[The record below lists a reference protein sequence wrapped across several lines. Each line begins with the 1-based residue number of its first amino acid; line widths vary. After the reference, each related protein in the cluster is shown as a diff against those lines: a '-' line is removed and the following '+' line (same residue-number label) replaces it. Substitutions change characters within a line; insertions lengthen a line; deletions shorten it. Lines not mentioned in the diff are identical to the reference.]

1 MIFNSVTFIVFLA
14 LVVVLYW
21 TLPRKIKMWMLLIAS
36 CAFYAFWR
44 WEYLSI
50 MFVSALTDYYTA
62 IAIGNT
68 PVENKR
74 RRNGLLVITLVV
86 NLGLLCYF
94 KYLYF
99 LTENTNDLFGL
110 LGFEYQLPLL
120 HVLLPFG
127 ISFYTFETISYT
139 VDVYRGLIKP
149 EKTFINYALF
159 VTFFP
164 KLVAGPIQRASEL
177 LVQLKNRPT
186 FQLDFIAE
194 GLKRILYGLFLKVAL
209 ADNISPMVDEGFA
222 MNASDLSAIDVWTL
236 AFLFGFQIYFDFSAY
251 SHIAVGAARLMGI
264 SVPENFNYPYIASSF
279 KDFWKRWHISLSS
292 WIRDYLYLPL
302 SGIKVVKS
310 TGSGGIGE
318 GLEATSSRT
327 KNNALFLTWAIMGL
341 WHGANWTFVFWGLY
355 HASLVFIERL
365 LKPVRENFPFLNTKF
380 IGWTFTLPL
389 AMLSW
394 IPFRAANLTDTF
406 TMLSKIFSPVK
417 YSYYTM
423 RENNYILTSLLLL
436 LFLLSYYTSTYIE
449 EKLKGIP
456 SLYFC
461 INCIKYTVII
471 IFVFTFLRPIS
482 QFIYFQF

>member
-1 MIFNSVTFIVFLA
+1 MIFNSVTFVVFLVM
-14 LVVVLYW
+14 VVVLYW
-21 TLPRKIKMWMLLIAS
+21 TLPLKAKKWMLLVVS
-36 CAFYAFWR
+36 CAFYGFWR

-62 IAIGNT
+62 LAIGDT
-68 PVENKR
+68 PVENKTKR
-74 RRNGLLVITLVV
+74 RWLLAITLFV

-99 LTENTNDLFGL
+99 FTENTNGL
-110 LGFEYQLPLL
+110 MQWVGIGYQFPLM

-177 LVQLKNRPT
+177 LVQLKTRPS

-194 GLKRILYGLFLKVAL
+194 GVKRILYGLFLKVFL

-222 MNASDLSAIDVWTL
+222 MSSTDLSAIDVWTL

-251 SHIAVGAARLMGI
+251 SHIAVGAAKLMGI
-264 SVPENFNYPYIASSF
+264 SVPENFNYPYIAASF

-302 SGIKVVKS
+302 SGVKVLKT
-310 TGSGGIGE
+310 TGKGGIGE
-318 GLEATSSRT
+318 GLETTSTRT
-327 KNNALFLTWAIMGL
+327 KNGALFLTWAIMGL

-355 HASLVFIERL
+355 HASLVFLERQ
-365 LKPVRENFPFLNTKF
+365 LKPLRERFTFLNTQF
-380 IGWTFTLPL
+380 IGWIFVLPL

-394 IPFRAANLTDTF
+394 VPFRAKNLTDTF
-406 TMLSKIFSPVK
+406 TMLGTIVNPAK
-417 YSYYTM
+417 YAFFTM
-423 RENNYILTSLLLL
+423 RENTYIITSLLLL
-436 LFLLSYYTSTYIE
+436 LFLLSYYADAYLE

-461 INCIKYTVII
+461 INCVRYTVII